1 MKARNFKRWVA
12 GFCAT
17 AMLAGAPAMVGYATD
32 IELTRDN
39 TTGETT
45 VKAEVVENQNQP
57 IYTITIPDTVEF
69 GQIQQPTTAA
79 DAYATTSITVKCTN
93 VSNLGSEQAI
103 SVLVKDSDAYSADSS
118 FLLKNN
124 THTDCELVYEMLN
137 EAGQSIQNTTWYSDG
152 FLYAAFTSAGQSK
165 PMTLRLNK
173 AQLYGKDFATW
184 GGEYTGTLNFT
195 TKIGSITNVQSM
207 EEGIPVM

>member
-12 GFCAT
+12 GLCAT
-17 AMLAGAPAMVGYATD
+17 AMLAGAPAMVGYATETD
-32 IELTRDN
+32 LNNVN

-45 VKAEVVENQNQP
+45 VKATVVENDNQP
-57 IYTITIPDTVEF
+57 TYTIAIPDTVNF

-79 DAYATTSITVKCTN
+79 DAYVTTSITVKCTN

-124 THTDCELVYEMLN
+124 TNTDCELVYEMLN
-137 EAGQSIQNTTWYSDG
+137 EAGQSIQNTTWYADG

-173 AQLYGKDFATW
+173 AQLYGKDLSEY

-195 TKIGSITNVQSM
+195 TKIGSIINVQSM

>member
-32 IELTRDN
+32 IELTREN

-45 VKAEVVENQNQP
+45 VKATVVENDNQP
-57 IYTITIPDTVEF
+57 TYTIMIPDTVEF
-69 GQIQQPTTAA
+69 GQIQLPTTAA
-79 DAYATTSITVKCTN
+79 DAYVTTSITVKCTN

-103 SVLVKDSDAYSADSS
+103 SVLVKDSKVGGPNSQ
-118 FLLKNN
+118 FLLNN
-124 THTDCELVYEMLN
+124 STGGELAYEMLN
-137 EAGQSIQNTTWYSDG
+137 EAGQSIQNTTWYADG

-173 AQLYGKDFATW
+173 AQLYGKDLSEY
-184 GGEYTGTLNFT
+184 GGEYTGMLNFT
-195 TKIGSITNVQSM
+195 TKIGSITDVQSM

>member
-12 GFCAT
+12 GLCAT
-17 AMLAGAPAMVGYATD
+17 AMLAGAPAMVGYATETD
-32 IELTRDN
+32 LNNVN

-57 IYTITIPDTVEF
+57 TYTITIPDTVEF

-79 DAYATTSITVKCTN
+79 DAYVTTSITVKCTN

-103 SVLVKDSDAYSADSS
+103 SVLVKDSDAYNADSS

-124 THTDCELVYEMLN
+124 THTECELVYEMLN
-137 EAGQSIQNTTWYSDG
+137 EAGQLIQYTTWYGDG

-184 GGEYTGTLNFT
+184 GGEYTGKLNFT

>member
-12 GFCAT
+12 GLCAT

-32 IELTRDN
+32 IELTREK
-39 TTGETT
+39 TTGETI

-57 IYTITIPDTVEF
+57 TYTIMIPDTVEF

-79 DAYATTSITVKCTN
+79 DAYVTTSITVKCTN

-103 SVLVKDSDAYSADSS
+103 SVLVKDSKANGSNSQ
-118 FLLKNN
+118 FLLYNS
-124 THTDCELVYEMLN
+124 TGGELVYEMLN

-152 FLYAAFTSAGQSK
+152 FLYAAFTSAEQSK

-173 AQLYGKDFATW
+173 AQLYGKDFVTW
-184 GGEYTGTLNFT
+184 GGEYTGMLNFT
-195 TKIGSITNVQSM
+195 TKIGSITDVQSM

>member
-32 IELTRDN
+32 TELTREK

-45 VKAEVVENQNQP
+45 VKATVVENENQP
-57 IYTITIPDTVEF
+57 TYAIAIPDTVNF
-69 GQIQQPTTAA
+69 GQIQKPTTAA
-79 DAYATTSITVKCTN
+79 SAYATTAITVTCTN

-173 AQLYGKDFATW
+173 AQLYGKDLATW

-195 TKIGSITNVQSM
+195 TKIGSITDVQSM

>member
-12 GFCAT
+12 GLCAT

-32 IELTRDN
+32 NELTREN

-45 VKAEVVENQNQP
+45 VKATVVENDNQP
-57 IYTITIPDTVEF
+57 TYTITIPDTVEF

-79 DAYATTSITVKCTN
+79 DAYVTTSITVKCTN

-103 SVLVKDSDAYSADSS
+103 SVLVKDSDAYNADSS

-124 THTDCELVYEMLN
+124 TNTDCELVYEMLN
-137 EAGQSIQNTTWYSDG
+137 EAGQSIQNTTWYADG

>member
-32 IELTRDN
+32 FELTGDN

-57 IYTITIPDTVEF
+57 TYTIMIPDTVEF

-79 DAYATTSITVKCTN
+79 DAYVTTSITVKCTN

-103 SVLVKDSDAYSADSS
+103 SVLVKDSKVDGPNSQ
-118 FLLKNN
+118 FLLNN
-124 THTDCELVYEMLN
+124 STGGELAYEMLN

-173 AQLYGKDFATW
+173 AQLYGKDLSTW

-195 TKIGSITNVQSM
+195 TKIGSITDVQSM

>member
-12 GFCAT
+12 GLCAT
-17 AMLAGAPAMVGYATD
+17 AMLAGAPAMVGYAT
-32 IELTRDN
+32 ETGLNNVN
-39 TTGETT
+39 TTGETI

-57 IYTITIPDTVEF
+57 TYTIMIPDTVEF
-69 GQIQQPTTAA
+69 GQIQQPTTATS
-79 DAYATTSITVKCTN
+79 AYATTTITVTCTE

-103 SVLVKDSDAYSADSS
+103 SVLVKDSKADGPNSQ
-118 FLLKNN
+118 FLLYNS
-124 THTDCELVYEMLN
+124 TGGELAYEMLN
-137 EAGQSIQNTTWYSDG
+137 EAGQSIQNTTWYADG

-173 AQLYGKDFATW
+173 AQLYGKDFVTW
-184 GGEYTGTLNFT
+184 GGEYTGMLNFT
-195 TKIGSITNVQSM
+195 TKIGSITDVQSM

>member
-12 GFCAT
+12 GLCAT

-32 IELTRDN
+32 IELTREN

-45 VKAEVVENQNQP
+45 VKATVVENDNQP
-57 IYTITIPDTVEF
+57 TYTIMIPDTVEF
-69 GQIQQPTTAA
+69 GQIQLPTTAA
-79 DAYATTSITVKCTN
+79 DAYVTTSITVKCTN

-103 SVLVKDSDAYSADSS
+103 SVLVKDSKVGGPNSQ
-118 FLLKNN
+118 FLLNN
-124 THTDCELVYEMLN
+124 STGGELAYEMLN
-137 EAGQSIQNTTWYSDG
+137 EAGQSILNTTWYSDG

-173 AQLYGKDFATW
+173 AQLYGKDLATW

-195 TKIGSITNVQSM
+195 TKIGSITDVQSM

>member
-12 GFCAT
+12 GLCAT
-17 AMLAGAPAMVGYATD
+17 AMLAGAPAMVGYATETD
-32 IELTRDN
+32 LN
-39 TTGETT
+39 NVNPTGNTT
-45 VKAEVVENQNQP
+45 VKATVVENDNQP
-57 IYTITIPDTVEF
+57 TYAIAIPDTVNF

-79 DAYATTSITVKCTN
+79 NAYVTTSITVTCTN

-103 SVLVKDSDAYSADSS
+103 SVLVKDSDAYGVDSS

-124 THTDCELVYEMLN
+124 MDCELVYEMLD
-137 EAGQSIQNTTWYSDG
+137 EAGQSIQNTTWYADG
-152 FLYAAFTSAGQSK
+152 FRYAAFTSAGQSK

-173 AQLYGKDFATW
+173 AQLYGKDLSEY
-184 GGEYTGTLNFT
+184 GGEYTGMLNFT
-195 TKIGSITNVQSM
+195 TKIGSITDVQSM

>member
-32 IELTRDN
+32 IELTREN

-45 VKAEVVENQNQP
+45 VKATVVENENQP
-57 IYTITIPDTVEF
+57 TYTIMIPDTVEF

-79 DAYATTSITVKCTN
+79 DAYVTTSITVKCTN

-124 THTDCELVYEMLN
+124 TGSELVYEMLDGT
-137 EAGQSIQNTTWYSDG
+137 GQSIQHTTWYSDG

-173 AQLYGKDFATW
+173 AQLYGKDLATW

>member
-12 GFCAT
+12 GLCAT
-17 AMLAGAPAMVGYATD
+17 AMLAGAPAMVGYATETD
-32 IELTRDN
+32 LNNVN

-45 VKAEVVENQNQP
+45 VKAEVVENDNQP
-57 IYTITIPDTVEF
+57 TYTIVIPDTVEF
-69 GQIQQPTTAA
+69 GQIQLPTTAA
-79 DAYATTSITVKCTN
+79 DAYVTTSITVKCTN

-103 SVLVKDSDAYSADSS
+103 SVLVKDSDAYNADSS

-124 THTDCELVYEMLN
+124 PNTDCELVYEMLN
-137 EAGQSIQNTTWYSDG
+137 EAGQSIQNTTWYTDG

-165 PMTLRLNK
+165 LMTLRLNK
-173 AQLYGKDFATW
+173 AQLYGKDLATW

-195 TKIGSITNVQSM
+195 TKIGSITDVQSM

>member
-17 AMLAGAPAMVGYATD
+17 AMLAGAPAMVGYANETVLSG
-32 IELTRDN
+32 EH

-45 VKAEVVENQNQP
+45 VKATVVENENQP
-57 IYTITIPDTVEF
+57 IYAIAIPDTVNF
-69 GQIQQPTTAA
+69 GQIQKPTTAA
-79 DAYATTSITVKCTN
+79 SAYATTAITVTCTN

-103 SVLVKDSDAYSADSS
+103 SVLVKDSKANGSDSQ
-118 FLLKNN
+118 FLLNN
-124 THTDCELVYEMLN
+124 GTGGELAYEMLN
-137 EAGQSIQNTTWYSDG
+137 EAGQSIQYTTWYSDG

-165 PMTLRLNK
+165 PMTLRLDK
-173 AQLYGKDFATW
+173 AQLYGKDLSEY

-195 TKIGSITNVQSM
+195 TKIGSITDVQSM

>member
-12 GFCAT
+12 GLCAT

-32 IELTRDN
+32 SELTREK

-45 VKAEVVENQNQP
+45 VKATVVENDNQP
-57 IYTITIPDTVEF
+57 TYAITIPDTVEF
-69 GQIQQPTTAA
+69 GQIQQPITAA
-79 DAYATTSITVKCTN
+79 DAYVTTSITVKCTN

-103 SVLVKDSDAYSADSS
+103 SVLVKDSKVDGPNSQ
-118 FLLKNN
+118 FLLNN
-124 THTDCELVYEMLN
+124 STGGELAYEMLN
-137 EAGQSIQNTTWYSDG
+137 EAGQSIQNTTWYADG

-173 AQLYGKDFATW
+173 AQLYGKDLSEY

-195 TKIGSITNVQSM
+195 TKIGSITDVQSM

>member
-45 VKAEVVENQNQP
+45 VKATVVENDNQP
-57 IYTITIPDTVEF
+57 TYTIMIPDTVEF
-69 GQIQQPTTAA
+69 GQIQLPTTAA
-79 DAYATTSITVKCTN
+79 DAYVTTSITVKCTN

-103 SVLVKDSDAYSADSS
+103 SVLVKDSKVGGPNSQ
-118 FLLKNN
+118 FLLNN
-124 THTDCELVYEMLN
+124 STGGELVYEMLN

-173 AQLYGKDFATW
+173 AQLYGKDLATW

-195 TKIGSITNVQSM
+195 TKIGSITDVQSM

>member
-32 IELTRDN
+32 IELTREN

-45 VKAEVVENQNQP
+45 VKATVVENDNQP
-57 IYTITIPDTVEF
+57 TYTIMIPDTVEF
-69 GQIQQPTTAA
+69 GQIQLPTTAA
-79 DAYATTSITVKCTN
+79 DAYVTTSITVKCTN

-103 SVLVKDSDAYSADSS
+103 SVLVKDSKVGGPNSQ
-118 FLLKNN
+118 FLLNN
-124 THTDCELVYEMLN
+124 STGGELAYEMLN
-137 EAGQSIQNTTWYSDG
+137 EAGQSILNTTWYSDG

-173 AQLYGKDFATW
+173 AQLYGKDLATW

-195 TKIGSITNVQSM
+195 TKIGSITDVQSM

>member
-12 GFCAT
+12 GLCAT

-32 IELTRDN
+32 IELTREN

-45 VKAEVVENQNQP
+45 VKATVVENDNQP
-57 IYTITIPDTVEF
+57 TYTIMIPDTVEF

-79 DAYATTSITVKCTN
+79 DAYVTTSITVKCTN

-103 SVLVKDSDAYSADSS
+103 SVLVKDSKGDGPNSQ
-118 FLLKNN
+118 FLLNN
-124 THTDCELVYEMLN
+124 STGGELAYEMLN

-173 AQLYGKDFATW
+173 AQLYGKDLATW

-195 TKIGSITNVQSM
+195 TKIGSITDVQSM